1 MLRGEHES
9 NELAGNVNR
18 RRSLVRRATFML
30 VVMVLAAAAGSA
42 GVLFW
47 RMIDPP
53 PMASPTA
60 IALDPA
66 AASPIARPA
75 PVQLAVGDRRP
86 EFSLPDTKGVTRSV
100 AEWDGK
106 LLIINFWATWCP
118 PCLEEIPAFVRLQAE
133 YGAQGVQFLGVAL
146 DNEENVRRFVI
157 EHGVNYPS
165 LHGQRDAIEL
175 SKRYGNSVGALPY
188 TVAVSR
194 RGAVLATHHG
204 VLDESAAK
212 ALIENNR

>member
-1 MLRGEHES
+1 MPRGEHELNGS
-9 NELAGNVNR
+9 VDNVNKQS
-18 RRSLVRRATFML
+18 SLVRRASFMV

-42 GVLFW
+42 GVLLW
-47 RMIDPP
+47 RTIYPP
-53 PMASPTA
+53 PV
-60 IALDPA
+60 ALPMVVAPDPGA
-66 AASPIARPA
+66 PSPIARPA
-75 PVQLAVGDRRP
+75 PIQLAVGDRRP
-86 EFSLPDTKGVTRSV
+86 EFSLPDTKGVNRSV

-133 YGAQGVQFLGVAL
+133 YGEQGVQFLGVAL
-146 DNEENVRRFVI
+146 DDEENVRRFVT
-157 EHGVNYPS
+157 EHGMNYPS
-165 LHGQRDAIEL
+165 LHGRRDAIEL

-194 RGAVLATHHG
+194 SGTVLATHHG
-204 VLDESAAK
+204 IFDESAAK